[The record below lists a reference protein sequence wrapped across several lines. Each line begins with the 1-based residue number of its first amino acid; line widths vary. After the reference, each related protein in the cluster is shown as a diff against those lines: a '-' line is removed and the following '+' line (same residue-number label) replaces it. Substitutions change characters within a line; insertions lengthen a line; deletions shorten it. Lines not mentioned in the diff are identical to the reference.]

1 MLHRSELGGNLRQ
14 GEYLKRNLVADM
26 ESPATNPC
34 NLRHAYVSKHIVPE
48 MIPRHLPYQC
58 TGR

>member
-1 MLHRSELGGNLRQ
+1 MSHCCELGGNLRQ

-34 NLRHAYVSKHIVPE
+34 NLRHAYASEHIVLE
-48 MIPRHLPYQC
+48 TIP
-58 TGR
+58 